1 MGDVKQ
7 SIFSFQGADPE
18 AFVAMRRHFDRRLAS
33 LGSVLEEVPLTIS
46 FRSTEAVLAAV
57 DAIFAQAP
65 AQAGVSLDGRPIAH
79 QAARLGQA
87 GHVELWP
94 LAEPQPR
101 EPEPDWRPPRERR
114 AGDSPRERLAKLIAR
129 RIKAMLERGELLE
142 SRGRPVRPGDFLILL
157 RHRDELVDALVRE
170 LKGLQVPVAGIDRM
184 RLTEQLAVRDLIAFG
199 QFLLLP
205 EDDFNLAVLL
215 KSPLFGWSEEDLF
228 ALAHDRKGS
237 LWEALRGREE
247 FAESHALLAEFL
259 GKVDYLP
266 PYELYADLLGA
277 PRAAG

>member
-1 MGDVKQ
+1 
-7 SIFSFQGADPE
+7 
-18 AFVAMRRHFDRRLAS
+18 
-33 LGSVLEEVPLTIS
+33 GSVLEEVPLTIS
-46 FRSTEAVLAAV
+46 FRSTEAVLTAV

-170 LKGLQVPVAGIDRM
+170 LKSLEVPVAGIDRM
-184 RLTEQLAVRDLIAFG
+184 RLTEQLAVRDLI
-199 QFLLLP
+199 
-205 EDDFNLAVLL
+205 
-215 KSPLFGWSEEDLF
+215 
-228 ALAHDRKGS
+228 
-237 LWEALRGREE
+237 
-247 FAESHALLAEFL
+247 
-259 GKVDYLP
+259 
-266 PYELYADLLGA
+266 
-277 PRAAG
+277 